1 MVGRAQELLEKVVRA
16 VDAWQVVFGRIRGR
30 VKSACVLSVF
40 RRARS
45 LDLEWQG
52 IRAMA
57 VQGARKCGQKRAFEG
72 APVLLQ
78 RTRVAK
84 GAFPARGWRS
94 CIMRS
99 GVLCLVARHAGAGNK
114 ERVDFQPRW
123 KEKL

>member
-30 VKSACVLSVF
+30 VKSAHVLSVF
-40 RRARS
+40 PRVRS
-45 LDLEWQG
+45 L
-52 IRAMA
+52 A

-72 APVLLQ
+72 VPVLLQ
-78 RTRVAK
+78 KTRVAK

-99 GVLCLVARHAGAGNK
+99 GVLRLVARRAGTGNK